1 MQVSSMKIHLVSTD
15 VLRLSL
21 WPLDAVNVYVLG
33 DILVDSGGKCA
44 KRRLLSTLTRIPI
57 SGHVITHAHFDHQ
70 GCSHAVCERFDVPL
84 MCGEGD
90 RAAVE
95 TGDLTQVLP
104 MRDSW
109 VARLSRRLA
118 GPAHAVSRTLR
129 DGDQVGGFVTIEAP
143 GHTPGH
149 LAFWRESDRVLVLGD
164 VLFHRNPVTMR
175 RGLQEPFGFAT
186 FDDRAIN
193 RATARRL
200 AALEPSVVCF
210 GHGKPLTDV
219 GRFTEFVSTLPR
231 H

>member
-1 MQVSSMKIHLVSTD
+1 MKTERISTD

-33 DILVDSGGKCA
+33 GILVDSGGKFA
-44 KRRLLSTLTRIPI
+44 RRRLLSALSEIGI

-70 GCSHAVCERFDVPL
+70 GCSHAVCEHFDVPC

-90 RAAVE
+90 RIAVE
-95 TGDLTQVLP
+95 TGDLAQVLP
-104 MRDSW
+104 QRDSW
-109 VARLSRRLA
+109 IARLSRRLA
-118 GPAHAVSRTLR
+118 GPGHPVSRTLC
-129 DGDQVGGFVTIEAP
+129 DGDEVGTFVVIEAP

-175 RGLQEPFGFAT
+175 SGLSEPFGFAT
-186 FDDRAIN
+186 FDQAMN
-193 RATARRL
+193 RNTARKL

-210 GHGKPLTDV
+210 GHGEPLRDA
-219 GRFTEFVSTLPR
+219 GRFAQFVSTLR
-231 H
+231 GD